1 MAASLRQILIL
12 GGGFGGVSTAMY
24 LEKMLKPEEASIC
37 LVNRENYWVYQ
48 PLLPEVISGSIGL
61 TDTVCSIRRLCPRT
75 RLVMREV
82 EKIDL
87 KNKVVT
93 VSPGFRPRITEL
105 PYDYLVMALGNVT
118 NFYGMPGMLEH
129 AMPFKSLADA
139 LRLRNHVIHALEE
152 ADFEQDP
159 EFRKKLLTFVVAGGG
174 FSGVEVVA
182 ELNDFVRRVA
192 RDYPRLPKEEIRCV
206 LVHSGG
212 QILPEMVDKLASF
225 AARILRRRGVEIRLN
240 DRLAAA
246 TSEKAVLKSGVEIP
260 TKTIVSTVPSTLP
273 GVIQKMECPKEGGR
287 LLANA
292 CLELQDYEGQVWA
305 LGDCASIKMIS
316 GKPVPPTAQHATR
329 EAQVVAANIRAAL
342 RGEARAVFEFEG
354 LGKLGSLGH
363 HSAVAEILGM
373 HISGFLAWI
382 LWRMIYLMK
391 VPGFNRKVLVATD
404 WFMGLLFPPDL
415 VQLKVAA
422 HSGIAEQHFMPGEVV
437 FNQGDFG
444 DSVYVIQKGTC
455 EVLRE
460 RNGKQELIA
469 TLETGDYFG
478 EMALLSDVSRNA
490 TIRARTALD
499 VLLIPKADF
508 HKLRSNVPSFGSV
521 FAELARK
528 RAEAE
533 EVKGSPDSKP

>member
-1 MAASLRQILIL
+1 
-12 GGGFGGVSTAMY
+12 VYTAMC
-24 LEKMLKPEEASIC
+24 LEKLLKPEEASIC

-61 TDTVCSIRRLCPRT
+61 TDTVASIRRLCPRT

-82 EKIDL
+82 EQIDL

-93 VSPGFRPRITEL
+93 VSPGFRPRITQL
-105 PYDYLVMALGNVT
+105 PYDYLVIALGNVT

-129 AMPFKSLADA
+129 AMPFKTLADA
-139 LRLRNHVIHALEE
+139 LRLRNHMIHALEE
-152 ADFEQDP
+152 ADFEPDP

-192 RDYPRLPKEEIRCV
+192 RDYPRLPKEELRCV
-206 LVHSGG
+206 LVHSGDR
-212 QILPEMVDKLASF
+212 ILPEMVDRLALF
-225 AARILRRRGVEIRLN
+225 AAKLLSRRGVEIRLN
-240 DRLAAA
+240 DRLVGA
-246 TSEKAVLKSGVEIP
+246 TSEKAVLKSGMEIP

-273 GVIQKMECPKEGGR
+273 EVIQKLDCPKDGGR

-292 CLELQDYEGQVWA
+292 CMELQDYEGQVWV
-305 LGDCASIKMIS
+305 LGDCASVKMVS

-329 EAQVVAANIRAAL
+329 EAKVAATNIAAAL
-342 RGEARAVFEFEG
+342 HGDARAVFEFAG

-373 HISGFLAWI
+373 HISGLLAWI
-382 LWRMIYLMK
+382 MWRMIYLMK
-391 VPGFNRKVLVATD
+391 MPGFNRKLLVATD

-415 VQLKVAA
+415 VQLRVTSS
-422 HSGIAEQHFMPGEVV
+422 SGIAQQHFAPGEIV

-460 RNGKQELIA
+460 KDGKVELIA
-469 TLETGDYFG
+469 TLQAGNYFG

-490 TIRARTALD
+490 TIKARTAMD

-508 HKLRSNVPSFGSV
+508 NKLRANVPSFGAL

-528 RAEAE
+528 RAQPGETTAATSE
-533 EVKGSPDSKP
+533 LSPNP